1 MKILLVED
9 DEDTA
14 DCVSRGLRE
23 QGHAVDVATNGRD
36 GLLLAVVEEHDVLI
50 VDRKLPGLVRMIG
63 EVGVRA
69 PVAVFCGARRC
80 R

>member
-14 DCVSRGLRE
+14 DFVSRGLRE

-50 VDRKLPGLVRMIG
+50 VDRKLPGLVRMVG

-69 PVAVFCGARRC
+69 PVAVFCGVRRC